1 MIHVVSSINKHLY
14 EDAIERHFQIRHD
27 IFVGERRYNGLARDG
42 KEIDCYDQADTIY
55 LLAMEGKRII
65 GGHRLYPRIEPT
77 MTDEV
82 FPVPAS
88 VGEGPSDPLIWE
100 WSRFFVVRDRRE
112 GRVNFELMAAVQEFC
127 LDEGIT
133 HVSAVMEIRWLPRL
147 QQAGFVVHPLGL
159 LAVVEGAWTM
169 AALIE
174 ISADTLERV
183 RDIGNI
189 PGSVLTRKGPQ
200 YSIFDRMT
208 TGFGMPITVEA
219 HSLSSAPRLAQSQV
233 LCERDLA
240 DSRFASPAIDGGL
253 RRQSRH

>member
-1 MIHVVSSINKHLY
+1 MIHVISSINRHLY
-14 EDAIERHFQIRHD
+14 EDAIERHFHIRHD
-27 IFVGERRYNGLARDG
+27 IFVGKRRWKGLARDG
-42 KEIDCYDQADTIY
+42 KEIDCYDKADTVY

-65 GGHRLYPRIEPT
+65 GGHRLYLTTEPT
-77 MTDEV
+77 MIDEV
-82 FPVPAS
+82 FPVLAS
-88 VGEGPSDPLIWE
+88 VRGGPSDPLIWE

-159 LAVVEGAWTM
+159 LAVVEGSWTM

-200 YSIFDRMT
+200 YSMTGYRMAA
-208 TGFGMPITVEA
+208 EN
-219 HSLSSAPRLAQSQV
+219 RL
-233 LCERDLA
+233 
-240 DSRFASPAIDGGL
+240 
-253 RRQSRH
+253 

>member
-1 MIHVVSSINKHLY
+1 MIHVISSINRHLY
-14 EDAIERHFQIRHD
+14 DDAIERHFQIRHD
-27 IFVGERRYNGLARDG
+27 IFVGERSCNALARDG
-42 KEIDCYDQADTIY
+42 KEIDCYDKADVVY
-55 LLAMEGKRII
+55 LLAMEGERIV
-65 GGHRLYPRIEPT
+65 GGHRLYPIVEAT
-77 MTDEV
+77 MTDEI
-82 FPVPAS
+82 FPAPPS
-88 VGEGPSDPLIWE
+88 VRGVPSDSLIWE

-159 LAVVEGAWTM
+159 LAVVEGSWTM

-189 PGSVLTRKGPQ
+189 HGSVLTRRGPH
-200 YSIFDRMT
+200 YPVVDR
-208 TGFGMPITVEA
+208 PIA
-219 HSLSSAPRLAQSQV
+219 GYRM
-233 LCERDLA
+233 
-240 DSRFASPAIDGGL
+240 ASHAV
-253 RRQSRH
+253 H

>member
-1 MIHVVSSINKHLY
+1 MIHVISSINRHLY
-14 EDAIERHFQIRHD
+14 EDTIERHFHIRHD
-27 IFVGERRYNGLARDG
+27 IFVGERRWKVLARDG
-42 KEIDCYDQADTIY
+42 KEIDCCDKADTVY

-65 GGHRLYPRIEPT
+65 GGHRLYPAIEPT
-77 MTDEV
+77 MIDEV

-88 VGEGPSDPLIWE
+88 VRGVPSDPLIWE

-159 LAVVEGAWTM
+159 LAVAEGSWTM

-200 YSIFDRMT
+200 YSIVDRAMT
-208 TGFGMPITVEA
+208 GYRMAAEN
-219 HSLSSAPRLAQSQV
+219 RL
-233 LCERDLA
+233 
-240 DSRFASPAIDGGL
+240 
-253 RRQSRH
+253 

>member
-1 MIHVVSSINKHLY
+1 MIHVISSINRHLY
-14 EDAIERHFQIRHD
+14 EDAIERHFHIRHD
-27 IFVGERRYNGLARDG
+27 IFVGERRWKALARDG
-42 KEIDCYDQADTIY
+42 KEIDCYDKADTVY

-65 GGHRLYPRIEPT
+65 GGHRLYPTIEPT
-77 MTDEV
+77 MIDEV
-82 FPVPAS
+82 FPVLAA
-88 VGEGPSDPLIWE
+88 VRGAPSDPLIWE

-159 LAVVEGAWTM
+159 LAVAEGSWTM

-189 PGSVLTRKGPQ
+189 PGSVLTRKGPH
-200 YSIFDRMT
+200 YSIVDGVMTKYRMAAEDR
-208 TGFGMPITVEA
+208 
-219 HSLSSAPRLAQSQV
+219 L
-233 LCERDLA
+233 
-240 DSRFASPAIDGGL
+240 
-253 RRQSRH
+253 

>member
-1 MIHVVSSINKHLY
+1 MIHVISSMNRHLY
-14 EDAIERHFQIRHD
+14 EGAIETHFHIRHD
-27 IFVGERRYNGLARDG
+27 IFVGERRWEALARADG
-42 KEIDCYDQADTIY
+42 KEIDSCDNVDTVY
-55 LLAMEGKRII
+55 LLAMEGNRII
-65 GGHRLYPRIEPT
+65 GGHRLCPTTGPT
-77 MTDEV
+77 MIDQV
-82 FPVPAS
+82 FPNLAAVRG
-88 VGEGPSDPLIWE
+88 VPSDPLIWE

-159 LAVVEGAWTM
+159 LAVVEGSWTM

-200 YSIFDRMT
+200 YSIVDRAMT
-208 TGFGMPITVEA
+208 GYRMAAEN
-219 HSLSSAPRLAQSQV
+219 RL
-233 LCERDLA
+233 
-240 DSRFASPAIDGGL
+240 
-253 RRQSRH
+253 

>member
-1 MIHVVSSINKHLY
+1 MIHVISSINRHLY
-14 EDAIERHFQIRHD
+14 EDAIETHFHIRHD
-27 IFVGERRYNGLARDG
+27 TFVGERRWKGLARADG
-42 KEIDCYDQADTIY
+42 KEIDCYDKAGTVY

-65 GGHRLYPRIEPT
+65 GGHRLYPTIEPT
-77 MTDEV
+77 MIDEV
-82 FPVPAS
+82 FPALAS
-88 VGEGPSDPLIWE
+88 VRGVPSDPLIWE

-159 LAVVEGAWTM
+159 LAVVEGSWTM

-200 YSIFDRMT
+200 YSIVDRVMT
-208 TGFGMPITVEA
+208 GYRMAAED
-219 HSLSSAPRLAQSQV
+219 RL
-233 LCERDLA
+233 
-240 DSRFASPAIDGGL
+240 
-253 RRQSRH
+253 